1 MKLTP
6 ISAGGWHPIVW
17 IEQKGGGSKNL
28 FSLFG
33 LVHFFLLSSDI
44 GVLSSSAFR
53 LGWNYFPGFLPCEQ
67 QAVGMLSLHNGVSQF
82 LELISLPLSVSLC
95 VCFCFCLS
103 LWLPS
108 PLHECV
114 DVGLV
119 LAGFPMS
126 RIYCMMNWGRM
137 EVVIIEKKKKN
148 CTVNVMLLNMPK
160 SSSHFWFMET
170 LSSMKLITGAKK
182 TGDCCS
188 QFSSVQS
195 LSPVQLLAT
204 PWIAACQ
211 ASVHHQLQEFTQ
223 THGHRV
229 SDAIQPS
236 HPL

>member
-82 LELISLPLSVSLC
+82 LELISLPLFVSLC

-137 EVVIIEKKKKN
+137 EVVIIEKKKK
-148 CTVNVMLLNMPK
+148 T
-160 SSSHFWFMET
+160 
-170 LSSMKLITGAKK
+170 A
-182 TGDCCS
+182 
-188 QFSSVQS
+188 Q
-195 LSPVQLLAT
+195 
-204 PWIAACQ
+204 
-211 ASVHHQLQEFTQ
+211 
-223 THGHRV
+223 
-229 SDAIQPS
+229 
-236 HPL
+236 